1 MPKVVQK
8 LPSAISTNPLIAGVG
23 WGDMFHLVIY
33 FRRFW
38 FTSPFSKY
46 SKRDEVV
53 FVQFIDVR
61 LVLGSVSLS
70 RHHKKIKWINT
81 KIVEYGN
88 YNRRNGVVWSAVV
101 LITHCNS
108 LPEAIFCVLKLF
120 LRGYI
125 NDGVQAFTAWVGFI
139 IKPSEVWRTKRGDV
153 MLCFSIFLCRDFDL
167 VSRTQNN
174 CLIALRKLFS

>member
-1 MPKVVQK
+1 MSIMDVLLLARIWWVLEILGTK
-8 LPSAISTNPLIAGVG
+8 LVMRSSRIWNIAK
-23 WGDMFHLVIY
+23 L
-33 FRRFW
+33 
-38 FTSPFSKY
+38 
-46 SKRDEVV
+46 DEVV

-101 LITHCNS
+101 LITYCNS
-108 LPEAIFCVLKLF
+108 LPEAIFCGLKLF

-139 IKPSEVWRTKRGDV
+139 IKPSDVQEERG
-153 MLCFSIFLCRDFDL
+153 CH
-167 VSRTQNN
+167 
-174 CLIALRKLFS
+174 ALLQHISL